1 VSLCSTRDETRYRHK
16 FKITK
21 TNKDKKQ
28 MTTFSVT
35 SATDNGL
42 GDTQGTLSYAIL
54 QANQL
59 PGDDTISMN
68 TDVRVT
74 GVMKTLVNSN
84 ITIVGN
90 NHSLSGDVNN
100 NGSND
105 SGDVRPL
112 FILSGSVN
120 ISDLSITN
128 GRAQGGSG
136 GGGGG
141 GLGGG
146 LFIYDGNVSLT
157 NVAFTNNIA
166 QGGLATAAAA
176 AAAECLAMVQVA
188 AADCLAML

>member
-1 VSLCSTRDETRYRHK
+1 MSLCSTRDDTAIRHK
-16 FKITK
+16 LKITK

-42 GDTQGTLSYAIL
+42 GNTPGTLSYAIL

-59 PGDDTISMN
+59 AGDDTISMN

-105 SGDVRPL
+105 K
-112 FILSGSVN
+112 I
-120 ISDLSITN
+120 
-128 GRAQGGSG
+128 GRAAGR
-136 GGGGG
+136 
-141 GLGGG
+141 
-146 LFIYDGNVSLT
+146 
-157 NVAFTNNIA
+157 
-166 QGGLATAAAA
+166 
-176 AAAECLAMVQVA
+176 ERVQ
-188 AADCLAML
+188 

>member
-1 VSLCSTRDETRYRHK
+1 MSLCSTRDDTAIRHK

-59 PGDDTISMN
+59 PGDDTISMD

-84 ITIVGN
+84 ITIAGN
-90 NHSLSGDVNN
+90 NHSLRGDVNKD
-100 NGSND
+100 GSND
-105 SGDVRPL
+105 SGDGRP
-112 FILSGSVN
+112 SSTRTG
-120 ISDLSITN
+120 
-128 GRAQGGSG
+128 
-136 GGGGG
+136 
-141 GLGGG
+141 
-146 LFIYDGNVSLT
+146 
-157 NVAFTNNIA
+157 
-166 QGGLATAAAA
+166 
-176 AAAECLAMVQVA
+176 E
-188 AADCLAML
+188 

>member
-1 VSLCSTRDETRYRHK
+1 MSLCSTREETAIRHK
-16 FKITK
+16 FKISDL
-21 TNKDKKQ
+21 NKDKKQ
-28 MTTFSVT
+28 MATFSVT

-42 GDTQGTLSYAIL
+42 GNTPGTLSYAIL

-100 NGSND
+100 NGIND

-120 ISDLSITN
+120 ISDLSLTN
-128 GRAQGGSG
+128 GRAHGGAG

-141 GLGGG
+141 GGCGGG
-146 LFIYDGNVSLT
+146 VVVSH
-157 NVAFTNNIA
+157 
-166 QGGLATAAAA
+166 G
-176 AAAECLAMVQVA
+176 
-188 AADCLAML
+188 